1 MKKLFHYTSINNL
14 ALILKTKSIR
24 FGRLDNVNDP
34 EEGKANDFHSLSP
47 YIFISSWTENEEENF
62 ALWNMYTQNMRG
74 VRIELSL
81 PIFESY
87 SWNNYDNYLFQQKD
101 YLNEKKGYFIV
112 DGLNEPHKI
121 EYSDD
126 INLLK
131 PNIRNDI
138 GLELEIL
145 AKCKKSMWTFE
156 QEYRFRLDIFPIDK
170 NVKSDNFPDK
180 YVHLIENKVPP
191 PIDSYFIKIKDDS
204 FKQMII
210 TTGPKNLPGDYE
222 IIEALISKYNKPAQL
237 EISKLNGLIR

>member
-1 MKKLFHYTSINNL
+1 MKKLFHYTSVNNL

-34 EEGKANDFHSLSP
+34 EEGKVNDFHSLSQ
-47 YIFISSWTENEEENF
+47 YIFISSWSENEEEDF

-87 SWNNYDNYLFQQKD
+87 SINNFNNYLFSHND
-101 YLNEKKGYFIV
+101 YINEKEGYFIEY
-112 DGLNEPHKI
+112 GINEPHKM
-121 EYSDD
+121 EYSDN

-131 PNIRNDI
+131 PNIRNEI
-138 GLELEIL
+138 GLNLENV
-145 AKCKKSMWTFE
+145 ARCKKKIWKFE
-156 QEYRFRLDIFPIDK
+156 QEFRFRLEIFPFDK
-170 NVKSDNFPDK
+170 NLKSDNFPDK